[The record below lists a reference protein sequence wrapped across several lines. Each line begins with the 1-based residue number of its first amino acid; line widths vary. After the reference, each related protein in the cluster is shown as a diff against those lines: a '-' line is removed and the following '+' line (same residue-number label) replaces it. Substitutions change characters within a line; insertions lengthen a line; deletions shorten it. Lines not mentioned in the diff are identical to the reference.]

1 MILQYMSYRD
11 EIAKMID
18 VSAVRADSTMEEV
31 AQIVEAARKFPFICI
46 FTMPSM
52 IEKIRDDVRKQP
64 YTGLGGIV
72 GFPSG
77 GETTQTK
84 VHEARELK
92 TLGCDEIDMVM
103 NIGKLKSGLD
113 DEVMADIMAVRAV
126 VSPTPLKVI
135 IEVCLLTDDEIR
147 RAASIVRDSGASFVK
162 TGTGWA
168 GATTLH
174 HLEIIRETVG
184 DAIPIKVAGGV
195 RDLDTLLKMKEM
207 GASRFGIGFKSA
219 LKIMEQCPEI

>member
-1 MILQYMSYRD
+1 MSYRD

-126 VSPTPLKVI
+126 VTPIPLKVI

-219 LKIMEQCPEI
+219 LKIIEQCPEI